1 MDFKKSY
8 QNTSDKLK
16 IKFLDAIIGENR
28 ELQTAFVN
36 FAGKYQPT
44 QESISFVRFSE
55 IISETQKTFKKRFEQ
70 VDLENPDW
78 DNYHPAHTG
87 YIEEWEAYQ
96 AASEQE
102 FEHIFDDLQNRA
114 IDKVIQQKLSELTAM
129 LIGLYEASLDA
140 EVPDPVYS
148 FDDVNE
154 YLLTEH
160 TRVTDKIV
168 EKIGLS
174 AISNHAIIHSMEM
187 FFRYCDE
194 EYPGNEH
201 FAGYFED
208 FLLGMAGKCDQPG
221 RILSILDQATID
233 RKAVSRLVLLLN
245 KMAGN
250 SSEWLGS
257 AKQYYNHNNEVAL
270 QLLEYYFEQDTNEFI
285 RLARE
290 LFNKDK
296 IHWAGKIAVFATP
309 GLDKDLFVDVNYQL
323 VKSYRKIDDYYK
335 LRPYLLPEKL
345 EDLLRDIHRD
355 NTFRVQVLAA
365 EGRYEEIKMI
375 VENNPDDWQYTELI
389 RPILEIFP
397 EFCFTSI
404 SRKARRT
411 LENERGRSTYQ
422 RIVEWLQLADTI
434 PAFKAENRILAR
446 ELFNH
451 KPSLPALRD
460 ELRKGG
466 LV

>member
-1 MDFKKSY
+1 MNFKKSY
-8 QNTSDKLK
+8 KNASDKLK
-16 IKFLDAIIGENR
+16 IKFLDAIIGENK

-36 FAGKYQPT
+36 FAGEDHPA
-44 QESISFVRFSE
+44 QETYSFEQFSQV
-55 IISETQKTFKKRFEQ
+55 IAETQKTFTERFEQ

-78 DNYHPAHTG
+78 DSYTPIRSG
-87 YIEEWEAYQ
+87 YVEEWEAYQ

-102 FEHIFDDLQNRA
+102 FENIFDIFQNLA
-114 IDKVIQQKLSELTAM
+114 IDKIIQQKLTELTAM

-140 EVPDPVYS
+140 DVPDTVYS
-148 FDDVNE
+148 FDDVNQ
-154 YLLTEH
+154 YLLSEH

-168 EKIGLS
+168 EKIGMS
-174 AISNHAIIHSMEM
+174 AISNHAIIQSFEM

-250 SSEWLGS
+250 SSEWLNS

-270 QLLEYYFEQDTNEFI
+270 QLLEYYFEQDANEFI

-296 IHWAGKIAVFATP
+296 IYWAGKIADFATP

-323 VKSYRKIDDYYK
+323 VKSYRKIDDYHK
-335 LRPYLLPEKL
+335 LRPHLTPEIL
-345 EDLLRDIHRD
+345 ENLLRDINRD
-355 NTFRVQVLAA
+355 NPFKVQVLAA
-365 EGRYEEIKMI
+365 EERYEEIKAI
-375 VENNPDDWQYTELI
+375 VENYPDDWEYTQLI
-389 RPILEIFP
+389 RPILEVFP

-434 PAFKAENRILAR
+434 PGYKAENRLLAR
-446 ELFNH
+446 ELYNH
-451 KPSLPALRD
+451 KPNLPALKD